1 MQLVFLIVLPG
12 LAATTA
18 GRLKLDVDIPHARE
32 DAEAAAERPE
42 GQRASSDGDC
52 EEPCQETSFLDAGAA
67 VSRESQAAE
76 PRLFFHH
83 QKNLQF
89 LEALASTLAAA
100 KPTCQLDIPRILL
113 ALATTLTYV

>member
-67 VSRESQAAE
+67 VSREDAAIPTYA
-76 PRLFFHH
+76 PRT
-83 QKNLQF
+83 
-89 LEALASTLAAA
+89 ASGAGRPQYSFRAGLNQM
-100 KPTCQLDIPRILL
+100 KGSG
-113 ALATTLTYV
+113 ATARTAR